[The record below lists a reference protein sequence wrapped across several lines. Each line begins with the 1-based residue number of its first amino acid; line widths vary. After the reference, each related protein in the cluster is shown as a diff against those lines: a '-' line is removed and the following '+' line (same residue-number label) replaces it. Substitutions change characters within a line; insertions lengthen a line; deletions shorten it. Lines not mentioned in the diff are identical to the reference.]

1 MFNLYRRVICK
12 NYNLFFIALFVGMP
26 VGANAANEE
35 QIQYCLNESS
45 GIHLTDEKMIV
56 VTRTPLAITGDRK
69 ALDRAFMKAE
79 LRAKGIMIRDMAE
92 NHSSSLNSTD
102 SSEDSTGSK
111 QLIDVNGIL
120 TSTEVS
126 SKQKDVLTIIE
137 NNVSTGSLVGVRKFE
152 ELYSPEKGEVC
163 VAIGVSAESINQSN
177 KFKNMMS
184 NPDQVR
190 MKKNKA
196 NTEITLKSFYRR
208 SAW

>member
-126 SKQKDVLTIIE
+126 SKQKDVLT
-137 NNVSTGSLVGVRKFE
+137 
-152 ELYSPEKGEVC
+152 
-163 VAIGVSAESINQSN
+163 
-177 KFKNMMS
+177 
-184 NPDQVR
+184 
-190 MKKNKA
+190 
-196 NTEITLKSFYRR
+196 
-208 SAW
+208 